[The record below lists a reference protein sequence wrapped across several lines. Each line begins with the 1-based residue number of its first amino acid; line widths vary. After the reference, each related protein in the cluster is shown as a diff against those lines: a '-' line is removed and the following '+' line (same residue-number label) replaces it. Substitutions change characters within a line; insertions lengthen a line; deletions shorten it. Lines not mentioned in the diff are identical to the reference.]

1 MRKRLARILSIS
13 SAIAAVLVLVTTSAH
28 AATATWTISP
38 GGNWTASLSSGSTLL
53 IDPGPAAPTF
63 TCASAAMAG
72 HFAAGSGQ
80 SGNPLGTIT
89 SVSGTCTG
97 PDGSTYTLTSN
108 ASSAD
113 PWLLSDPGY
122 NSGETGGELASPASA
137 TGLHVILTGPSCTVV
152 LGGTTSVASYLF
164 FTYQNSNGL
173 LAIHYYS
180 YRPTIRVVSSTCAD
194 WYASEG
200 LHFYTTPILP
210 QGIQPVTGGFKFN
223 PIQTITSP

>member
-1 MRKRLARILSIS
+1 MRKRLARILSAS
-13 SAIAAVLVLVTTSAH
+13 SAFATVLIIAITPAH
-28 AATATWTISP
+28 AATTTWTISP
-38 GGNWTASLSSGSTLL
+38 GGNWTASLSSNSTLL
-53 IDPGPAAPTF
+53 IDPGPSAPTF
-63 TCASAAMAG
+63 TCSSAAMAG
-72 HFAAGSGQ
+72 NFAAGSGQ

-97 PDGSTYTLTSN
+97 PDGNTYTLTSN
-108 ASSAD
+108 ASSTD

-122 NSGETGGELASPASA
+122 ASGQTGGELASPAST
-137 TGLHVILTGPSCTVV
+137 TGLAVTLTGPSCTVV
-152 LGGTTSVASYLF
+152 LGGTTSAASYLF

-180 YRPTIRVVSSTCAD
+180 YHPTIHVVSSTCAD
-194 WYASEG
+194 WFADEG

-210 QGIQPVTGGFKFN
+210 QGSQPVTGGFEFN